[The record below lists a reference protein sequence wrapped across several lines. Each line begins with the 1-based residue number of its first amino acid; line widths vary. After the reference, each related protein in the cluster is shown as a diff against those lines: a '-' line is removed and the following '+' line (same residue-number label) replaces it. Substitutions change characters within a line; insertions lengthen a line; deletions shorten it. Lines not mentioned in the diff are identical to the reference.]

1 MLAAVAL
8 AASAYVCAAPGV
20 GASSSRARAGP
31 RLAQLPGVPELP
43 QRASPVDM
51 GESVEALK
59 EEIATL
65 REENDRLRGAP
76 SDGKAPATLE
86 SLARTLEEFMTK
98 TDHALHH
105 AAADQIG
112 DEVSALAAAEEKLSE
127 QQIADA
133 REAFDNY
140 DADGSGAID
149 SAELSQLMKLLGEQP
164 SPEELERV
172 IQEVDDDKNGVIDFT
187 EFLSLYALVRWH
199 SLDSLPSRIH

>member
-1 MLAAVAL
+1 MVSGGVAWL
-8 AASAYVCAAPGV
+8 TLSNP
-20 GASSSRARAGP
+20 
-31 RLAQLPGVPELP
+31 P

-65 REENDRLRGAP
+65 REDNDRLRGAP

>member
-1 MLAAVAL
+1 MPLQHRHGDLKDAQAR
-8 AASAYVCAAPGV
+8 VCP
-20 GASSSRARAGP
+20 
-31 RLAQLPGVPELP
+31 
-43 QRASPVDM
+43 
-51 GESVEALK
+51 
-59 EEIATL
+59 
-65 REENDRLRGAP
+65 
-76 SDGKAPATLE
+76 
-86 SLARTLEEFMTK
+86 
-98 TDHALHH
+98 
-105 AAADQIG
+105 
-112 DEVSALAAAEEKLSE
+112 
-127 QQIADA
+127 ADA